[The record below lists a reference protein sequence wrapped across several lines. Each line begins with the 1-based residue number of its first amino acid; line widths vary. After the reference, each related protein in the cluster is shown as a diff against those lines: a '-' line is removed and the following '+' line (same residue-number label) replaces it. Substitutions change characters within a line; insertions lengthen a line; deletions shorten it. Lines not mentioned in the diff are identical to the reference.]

1 MKSDRY
7 RRTSSTIPTAVTA
20 YTVIAGL
27 AIVALVIPR
36 HVASNESRPAVVKI
50 VKTAAGY
57 RLTRDGAPYFIKGGG
72 GDGSL
77 DELKRAGG
85 NSVRTWGVE
94 NAGKV
99 LDEAHKR
106 GLTVTIGIWLGH
118 ERHGFS
124 YNNADQVFE
133 QYDKARKA
141 IERFKNHPAL
151 LMWGIGN
158 EMEGYEKGDN
168 AAIWSAINNIASLAK
183 KLDPNHPTMT
193 VLAEIGGDKVKNV
206 HRLCPDIDI
215 VGINSYGGAATLA
228 DRYAKA
234 GGTKPF
240 VVTEFGPAGQ
250 WESPKTAWSAAFEPT
265 SDQKAEAYRKIYK
278 GTIAAKPLCLGSYAF
293 IWGHK
298 QEATATWFG
307 LFLPDGSSTPGIDAL
322 SELWTGSPRGNRCPS
337 VSAIK
342 LEGADKVAP
351 GAIVKALIKASDPEG
366 DPLRIEWVVQK
377 EASSYGSGG
386 DAEAAPPV
394 IRDAIVKSE
403 GASAELRAPRGGG
416 GYRLFAY
423 VHDNHKNANVVN
435 IPFYVEAAI
444 EKPAARRGT
453 IPLRVYAEAGDAPT
467 YVPTGWMGNVK
478 AIALEP
484 SCATDPHSGKTC
496 FQIDYKDTKD
506 WGGVVW
512 QSPPNDWGDLPG
524 GFDLTGAERLVFW
537 ARGDRGGEVVSF
549 ELGLLG
555 ADKKFPDSASAKLDK
570 ATLSKEWKRFEIELT
585 GKDLS
590 RIKTGFCF
598 VVAAQGAPIRFYLDD
613 VTFE

>member
-1 MKSDRY
+1 MIRAACAAS
-7 RRTSSTIPTAVTA
+7 PV
-20 YTVIAGL
+20 
-27 AIVALVIPR
+27 IVAFAGFALVATP
-36 HVASNESRPAVVKI
+36 HAASKASRPAVVKI

-106 GLTVTIGIWLGH
+106 GLTVTVGIWLGH

-133 QYDKARKA
+133 QYDKARRA

-168 AAIWSAINNIASLAK
+168 AAIWSAINNIASLVK

-206 HRLCPDIDI
+206 HRLCPDIDG
-215 VGINSYGGAATLA
+215 VGINSYGSAASIA
-228 DRYAKA
+228 ERYAKA

-250 WESPKTAWSAAFEPT
+250 WESPKTAWGAAIEPT
-265 SDQKAEAYRKIYK
+265 SDQKAEAYRKIYR
-278 GTIAAKPLCLGSYAF
+278 GTIADKTLCLGSYAF

-307 LFLPDGSSTPGIDAL
+307 LFLPDGSRTPGIDAL
-322 SELWTGSPRGNRCPS
+322 SELWTGTAPKNRCPS
-337 VSAIK
+337 ASAIK

-351 GAIVKALIKASDPEG
+351 GSIVKAWIKASDPDG
-366 DPLRIEWVVQK
+366 DPIRIDWVVQK

-394 IRDAIVKSE
+394 FPKAIVKSE
-403 GASAELRAPRGGG
+403 GASVELRAPQGGG

-423 VHDNHKNANVVN
+423 IHDDHKNANVVN
-435 IPFYVEAAI
+435 IPFYIDAPI
-444 EKPAARRGT
+444 EKPVSRKGT
-453 IPLRVYAEAGDAPT
+453 IPLGVYAEAGDAPT

-478 AIALEP
+478 ALALEP
-484 SCATDPHSGKTC
+484 NCTNKPHSGKTC

-512 QSPPNDWGDLPG
+512 QSPPDDWGDLPG
-524 GFDLTGAERLVFW
+524 GFDLTGAKRLVFW
-537 ARGDRGGEVVSF
+537 ARGDHGGEVVSF
-549 ELGLLG
+549 EFGLLG
-555 ADKKFPDSASAKLDK
+555 ADKKYPDTASGKLNK
-570 ATLSKEWKRFEIELT
+570 AALTKDWKRYEIELL

-598 VVAAQGAPIRFYLDD
+598 VVAAEGSPIRFYLDD